1 MIHRVKPKNVIKM
14 IVLFYYNWNGTVE
27 EMYEWE
33 KQVKKDFD
41 DRGEEGVKI
50 KGMYTPSNPWNRVW
64 IYKTDSVD
72 KLFAVWNASGG
83 RPNKIR
89 NTDLVILT

>member
-1 MIHRVKPKNVIKM
+1 MKNVL
-14 IVLFYYNWNGTVE
+14 VLFYYNWNGTVE

-33 KQVKKDFD
+33 KESKKNF
-41 DRGEEGVKI
+41 EKTAPKGVKI
-50 KGMYTPSNPWNRVW
+50 LGMYTPSIPWNRVW
-64 IYKTDSVD
+64 LYETDSID
-72 KLFAVWNASGG
+72 KLFSTWSG

>member
-1 MIHRVKPKNVIKM
+1 MIHRTKPKNVKKM

-41 DRGEEGVKI
+41 GRGEEGVKI

-64 IYKTDSVD
+64 IYETDSVD
-72 KLFAVWNASGG
+72 KLFAAWNASGG

-89 NTDLVILT
+89 NTDMVILT

>member
-1 MIHRVKPKNVIKM
+1 MIHRVKPKNVKKM